1 MKQLQDRFGRIHDYL
16 RISLT
21 DQCNMRCN
29 YCVPHGDFR
38 QLKESTKMSAKELL
52 TIASLFVENGIKKI
66 RLTGGEPLLR
76 KDFREIAVGLSKK
89 NVELAIS
96 TNGLLLHHYLD
107 DFEKIGLKKINISLD
122 TLSPEAFKNI
132 TASGKLSTVV
142 NNIDLCLERGFDVKI
157 NVVALKGVNEKDL
170 LQLAAITLDKPL
182 SVRFIEFMPFH
193 QNEWD
198 ISKVLGMEEIIKL
211 LEQKYDLVKLED
223 ENNDTDK
230 KYRITGAKGNL
241 GIISTITQPFCD
253 GCNRLRLTADG
264 KMKNC
269 LFGTKELDLLGAM
282 RKGQNLEKLILESV
296 LEKYRFTGGLNL
308 MDESTNRS
316 MIAIGG

>member
-1 MKQLQDRFGRIHDYL
+1 
-16 RISLT
+16 
-21 DQCNMRCN
+21 MRCN
-29 YCVPHGDFR
+29 YCVPHGDFG
-38 QLKESTKMSAKELL
+38 QLKESTKMNAKELL
-52 TIASLFVENGIKKI
+52 AIASLFVENGIKKI

-76 KDFREIAVGLSKK
+76 KDFREIAVGLSEK

-142 NNIDLCLERGFDVKI
+142 SNIDLCLERGFDVKI

-170 LQLAAITLDKPL
+170 LQLAAITIDKPL

-211 LEQKYDLVKLED
+211 LEQEYELLKLED

-230 KYRITGAKGNL
+230 KYRIIGAKGKL

-269 LFGTKELDLLGAM
+269 LFGTKELDLLTAL
-282 RKGQNLEKLILESV
+282 RKGQNVEKLILESV
-296 LEKYRFTGGLNL
+296 LEKHQFTGGLNL